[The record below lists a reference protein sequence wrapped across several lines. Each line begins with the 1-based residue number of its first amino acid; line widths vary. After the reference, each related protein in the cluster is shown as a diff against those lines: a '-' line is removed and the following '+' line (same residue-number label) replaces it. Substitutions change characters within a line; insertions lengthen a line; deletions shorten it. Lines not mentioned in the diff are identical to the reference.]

1 MMNLPSITSRPI
13 NNGIP
18 LNFLIILSL
27 LLQVFNKPINLVLI
41 FELETMAIPNRQQ
54 LVFGATLDQGSLRE
68 SFAVLESGEN

>member
-27 LLQVFNKPINLVLI
+27 LLQVFNKPINLILI
-41 FELETMAIPNRQQ
+41 FELETMAIFDRQQ
-54 LVFGATLDQGSLRE
+54 LVLGTAL
-68 SFAVLESGEN
+68 N